1 LAHFQPGHLE
11 PKDKALPPLFSPR
24 SNTIARASLILLP
37 LLLVAVVVGLVL
49 YGGSSAVTNV
59 GVAVPQP
66 VPYPHNLHVAVLGLD
81 CRYCHDSVDKS
92 SFADLPSTE
101 TCMSCHS
108 QVALTDPLLAPVR
121 DSWQTGKP
129 IQWTRVNQLPDF
141 VYFNHEIHVNK
152 GVGCE
157 TCHGRVDQMTT
168 DVKANSFYMSWC
180 LDCHRDPSRF
190 LRPLDK
196 IYTMGYKPAGDQQV
210 IGAQLMKT
218 YDILPSTQLINCS
231 ICHR

>member
-1 LAHFQPGHLE
+1 MR
-11 PKDKALPPLFSPR
+11 PLFSPR
-24 SNTIARASLILLP
+24 SNTIARASLIALP
-37 LLLVAVVVGLVL
+37 LLLIVVVVGLVI
-49 YGGSSAVTNV
+49 YGESSAVTNV
-59 GVAVPQP
+59 GVAVHQP
-66 VPYPHNLHVAVLGLD
+66 VPYPHNLHVAVLGMD

-108 QVALTDPLLAPVR
+108 VIDVTNPDLAPVR
-121 DSWQTGKP
+121 ASWQTGAP
-129 IQWTRVNQLPDF
+129 IAWTRVNQLPDF
-141 VYFNHEIHVNK
+141 VYFDHEIHISK

-168 DVKANSFYMSWC
+168 DVKANSFYMSFC
-180 LDCHRDPSRF
+180 LDCHRNPAKY

-196 IYTMGYKPAGDQQV
+196 ITTMGYQPAGDQLV
-210 IGAQLMKT
+210 IGAQLMKE
-218 YDILPSTQLINCS
+218 YNILPPSQLINCS

>member
-1 LAHFQPGHLE
+1 M
-11 PKDKALPPLFSPR
+11 PPLFSPR

>member
-1 LAHFQPGHLE
+1 
-11 PKDKALPPLFSPR
+11 LPPIFPPR
-24 SNTIARASLILLP
+24 SNTIARASLVAIP
-37 LLLVAVVVGLVL
+37 LLLVVIVGFLVL
-49 YGGSSAVTNV
+49 YGESSAVTKV

-81 CRYCHDSVDKS
+81 CRYCHDSVDQAA
-92 SFADLPSTE
+92 FADIPPTE
-101 TCMSCHS
+101 TCMTCHS
-108 QVALTDPLLAPVR
+108 QVALTNPVLAPVR
-121 DSWQTGKP
+121 DSYQTGKP
-129 IQWTRVNQLPDF
+129 IEWTRVNQLPDF
-141 VYFNHEIHVNK
+141 VYFNHEIHVSK

-180 LDCHRDPSRF
+180 LDCHRNPAPY

-196 IYTMGYKPAGDQQV
+196 ITTMGYKPAGDQAV
-210 IGAQLMKT
+210 IGAQLMKQ
-218 YDILPSTQLINCS
+218 YNILPSTQLINCS

>member
-1 LAHFQPGHLE
+1 LFFYFGS
-11 PKDKALPPLFSPR
+11 KDSTLPPLFPPR
-24 SNTIARASLILLP
+24 SNTIARASLIVLP
-37 LLLVAVVVGLVL
+37 LLLIVVVGGLVL
-49 YGGSSAVTNV
+49 YGNSSAVTHV

-81 CRYCHDSVDKS
+81 CRYCHAAVDKS

-101 TCMSCHS
+101 TCMTCHE
-108 QVALTDPLLAPVR
+108 QIAATVPDLQPVR
-121 DSWQTGKP
+121 DSWATGKP
-129 IQWTRVNQLPDF
+129 VEWTRVNQLADF

-157 TCHGRVDQMTT
+157 TCHGRVDTMAT
-168 DVKANSFYMSWC
+168 DVKANSFQMAWC
-180 LDCHRDPSRF
+180 LECHRNPAKY

-196 IYTMGYKPAGDQQV
+196 VYTMGYKPAGDQMT
-210 IGAQLMKT
+210 IGTQLVKD
-218 YDILPSTQLINCS
+218 YNILPSTQLINCS

>member
-1 LAHFQPGHLE
+1 VIP
-11 PKDKALPPLFSPR
+11 
-24 SNTIARASLILLP
+24 
-37 LLLVAVVVGLVL
+37 LVL
-49 YGGSSAVTNV
+49 VIIVGFLVWYSLSPATTNV
-59 GVAVPQP
+59 GVAVQQP

-81 CRYCHDSVDKS
+81 CRYCHDSVDQS
-92 SFADLPSTE
+92 SFADIPSTE

-121 DSWQTGKP
+121 DSWKTGQP
-129 IQWTRVNQLPDF
+129 IAWTRVNRLPDF

-168 DVKANSFYMSWC
+168 DVKANTFFMSWC
-180 LDCHRDPSRF
+180 LDCHRNPAPY

-196 IYTMGYKPAGDQQV
+196 ITTMGYKPAGDQSA
-210 IGAQLMKT
+210 IGAQLMKQ
-218 YDILPSTQLINCS
+218 YNILPPTQLINCS

>member
-1 LAHFQPGHLE
+1 
-11 PKDKALPPLFSPR
+11 LPPIFSPR
-24 SNTIARASLILLP
+24 SNVIARASLVVIP
-37 LLLVAVVVGLVL
+37 LLLVVIVAGLVL
-49 YGGSSAVTNV
+49 YGSSSAITNV

-66 VPYPHNLHVAVLGLD
+66 VPFPHNFHVAVLNLD
-81 CRYCHDSVDKS
+81 CRYCHASVDQS
-92 SFADLPSTE
+92 SFADLPPTE

-108 QVALTDPLLAPVR
+108 QVALNDPILAMVR
-121 DSWQTGKP
+121 DSYQTGKP
-129 IQWTRVNQLPDF
+129 IAWNRVNQLPDF

-168 DVKANSFYMSWC
+168 DVKANTFYMSWC
-180 LDCHRDPSRF
+180 LDCHRNPAKY

-196 IYTMGYKPAGDQQV
+196 IYTAGYKPAGDQLT
-210 IGAQLMKT
+210 IGAQLVKQ
-218 YDILPSTQLINCS
+218 YNILPTSQLINCS

>member
-1 LAHFQPGHLE
+1 LR
-11 PKDKALPPLFSPR
+11 PLFSPR
-24 SNTIARASLILLP
+24 SNTIARASLIALP
-37 LLLVAVVVGLVL
+37 LLLILVVGGLVI
-49 YGGSSAVTNV
+49 YGESSAVTNV

-66 VPYPHNLHVAVLGLD
+66 VAYPHNLHVAVLGLD

-92 SFADLPSTE
+92 SFADIPSTE
-101 TCMSCHS
+101 TCMTCHS
-108 QVALTDPLLAPVR
+108 QIALTNPALAPVR
-121 DSWQTGKP
+121 VSWQNGTP

-141 VYFNHEIHVNK
+141 VYFDHEIHVDK

-168 DVKANSFYMSWC
+168 DVKANSFYMSFC
-180 LDCHRDPSRF
+180 LDCHRNPAKY

-196 IYTMGYKPAGDQQV
+196 VTTMGYKPAGDQLV
-210 IGAQLMKT
+210 IGAQLMKE
-218 YDILPSTQLINCS
+218 YNILPPSQLINCS

>member
-1 LAHFQPGHLE
+1 M
-11 PKDKALPPLFSPR
+11 PPLFSPR
-24 SNTIARASLILLP
+24 SNTIARASLIALP
-37 LLLVAVVVGLVL
+37 LLLILIVGGLVI
-49 YGGSSAVTNV
+49 YGESSAVTHV

-66 VPYPHNLHVAVLGLD
+66 VPYPHSLHVAVLGLN

-101 TCMSCHS
+101 TCMTCHS
-108 QVALTDPLLAPVR
+108 QIALTNPVLAPVR
-121 DSWQTGKP
+121 DSWQNGTP

-168 DVKANSFYMSWC
+168 DVKANSFHMSFC
-180 LDCHRDPSRF
+180 LDCHRNSARY
-190 LRPLDK
+190 LRPLDQV
-196 IYTMGYKPAGDQQV
+196 YTMGYQPARDQMV
-210 IGAQLMKT
+210 IGAQLAKE
-218 YDILPSTQLINCS
+218 YNILPSTQLINCS